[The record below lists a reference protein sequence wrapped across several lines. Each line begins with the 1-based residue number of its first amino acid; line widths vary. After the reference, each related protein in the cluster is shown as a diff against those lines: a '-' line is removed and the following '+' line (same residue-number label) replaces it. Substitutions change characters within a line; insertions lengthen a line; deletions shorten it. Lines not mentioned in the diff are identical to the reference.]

1 MKNTFF
7 LLAAALLFSVGA
19 VRAQTTVDSINAKYQ
34 LLPMPEALTVE
45 KAFPVLGSYTLT
57 TADSTTNVM
66 VTLDPESKGIVWV
79 EGLPEGKFKA
89 YLKRSP
95 ATYRVIAQKSE
106 SGKQIPEGTL
116 IFDTTTKTLSV
127 ALGKKFD
134 DTDPTSIFTM
144 AGTDVTADA
153 NVSEVKVKSKTAKTK
168 TKTKVV
174 FYNAVKAEAVT
185 TVSNPSGTPQQ
196 APQDQ

>member
-1 MKNTFF
+1 MKNTIF
-7 LLAAALLFSVGA
+7 LFLAAFFITATVN
-19 VRAQTTVDSINAKYQ
+19 AQTTVDSIRAKYKLQ
-34 LLPMPEALTVE
+34 PMPEALTAE
-45 KAFPVLGSYTLT
+45 KAFPAIGTYHLT
-57 TADSTTNVM
+57 GTTDTTSAITITMDSA
-66 VTLDPESKGIVWV
+66 SKGIVWV

-95 ATYRVIAQKSE
+95 ATYRVVAQKSE
-106 SGKQIPEGTL
+106 SGKQVPEGTL

>member
-1 MKNTFF
+1 MHK
-7 LLAAALLFSVGA
+7 
-19 VRAQTTVDSINAKYQ
+19 
-34 LLPMPEALTVE
+34 
-45 KAFPVLGSYTLT
+45 
-57 TADSTTNVM
+57 
-66 VTLDPESKGIVWV
+66 
-79 EGLPEGKFKA
+79 
-89 YLKRSP
+89 
-95 ATYRVIAQKSE
+95 KSE

-185 TVSNPSGTPQQ
+185 TVSNAAGTPQQ